1 MSDSLRTELQFTA
14 TDRSGKVSAVLLRP
28 LEARWLL
35 VLAHGAGAGMYH
47 PFMEAIS
54 EELASQSI
62 ATFRYQ
68 FPYMEQRGGRP
79 DPTAVLVA
87 TVRSAVQAATEAEP
101 DLPLLAG
108 GKSLGGRM
116 TSTAASQNPLP
127 GVQGIVFFGFPLH
140 PPAQPSTERAR
151 HLQSVSVPML
161 FLQGT
166 RDKLA
171 ELELL
176 RPICSDLGKR
186 AQLHIIEGADHSFGV
201 LKRSGRNELEVL
213 RELGTTV
220 AAWAD
225 RLGNGSVVPRD

>member
-1 MSDSLRTELQFTA
+1 MR
-14 TDRSGKVSAVLLRP
+14 
-28 LEARWLL
+28 
-35 VLAHGAGAGMYH
+35 H

-54 EELASQSI
+54 GELASQSI

-68 FPYMEQRGGRP
+68 FPYMEQGGGRP
-79 DPTAVLVA
+79 DPPAMLAA
-87 TVRSAVQAATEAEP
+87 TVRAAVQAATEAAP

-116 TSTAASQNPLP
+116 TSTAASQTPLS

-151 HLQSVSVPML
+151 HLPSVTIPML

-171 ELELL
+171 DLELL
-176 RPICSDLGKR
+176 RPVCADLGKGVR
-186 AQLHIIEGADHSFGV
+186 LHIIEGADHSFSV
-201 LKRSGRNELEVL
+201 LKRSGRNDRDVL
-213 RELGTTV
+213 RELSATVAEWAGRLRKGTTNV
-220 AAWAD
+220 
-225 RLGNGSVVPRD
+225 